1 MDWWL
6 KVYFFTVLETRQ
18 SKVKVLAWS
27 GSSEGAFVG
36 LQAASFSLHP
46 HKERKKRE
54 REGSAVSL
62 LIKALMPSDQGSTT
76 MASSNPDCLPRAP
89 SQNIITLGAQA
100 SAYQFGGGGRERSIQ
115 FLKTK

>member
-1 MDWWL
+1 M
-6 KVYFFTVLETRQ
+6 
-18 SKVKVLAWS
+18 KVLAWS

-46 HKERKKRE
+46 TQGEEKEE

-89 SQNIITLGAQA
+89 SQNIITLEGSGFQHINL
-100 SAYQFGGGGRERSIQ
+100 GGGGAGNAAFNS
-115 FLKTK
+115 